1 MKMKMAGL
9 LNRKGSTLLFAVIAI
24 TAIAVLGTGIYFMT
38 TTSTFSGISAN
49 DQNRAYQLAVAGKE
63 YALVRNFEN
72 TASLYPSGRDF
83 TFDNGDKIRL
93 VIDGDAITSTGIVK
107 EGTPYEARRTIKAK
121 VTGFSSQS
129 DVSFAKDIQSF
140 TAPTQSQPGFITT
153 NTATGEISLGKT
165 TMTHSFGAVWY
176 KGSAASGNCKD
187 GKCDF
192 GIGFR
197 SFFVFKSL
205 APSSGDP
212 GDGFTFAFF
221 NGSNNISSSVGGY
234 ATSSVSSRGELLGYA
249 GNSYSLG
256 TCLDNN
262 SCSGIQPPK
271 IAIEF
276 DEYYNACNSL
286 CDGIGARDGSR
297 CDEADSD
304 PNLKN
309 HMALVFWGEN
319 TGSNYCGTTVGKYT
333 FDDNRHCSGGG
344 SNETFSNASY
354 PGQPAPC
361 SYEKCHYF
369 NGSTACTV
377 SPFSRAGD
385 WLINKT
391 YALRI
396 EVSRNRTAET
406 SGNYKYRVK
415 SWIKPCTSA
424 TCDEYTDG
432 HDYTNT
438 KKDYSVVG
446 DHPTIDREIE
456 MSPTYHERFETM
468 FFGWTTATGG
478 ATLEVKIARF
488 RMNFQ
493 K

>member
-1 MKMKMAGL
+1 MKVKLMRL
-9 LNRKGSTLLFAVIAI
+9 LNHRGSALLFTVIAI
-24 TAIAVLGTGIYFMT
+24 TSIAVLGTGIYFMT
-38 TTSTFSGISAN
+38 STSTFSGISAN

-63 YALVRNFEN
+63 YALVNN
-72 TASLYPSGRDF
+72 ADASYNRDYIF
-83 TFDNGDKIRL
+83 SNGDKFRL
-93 VIDGDAITSTGIVK
+93 LISGDTITSTGIVK
-107 EGTPYEARRTIKAK
+107 EGTPYEARRTVITTI
-121 VTGFSSQS
+121 TGFSSQS
-129 DVSFAKDIQSF
+129 DVSFAKDIQAF
-140 TAPTQSQPGFITT
+140 TAPTQSQTGFITT
-153 NTATGEISLGKT
+153 DTATGEISLGKT

-187 GKCDF
+187 GECDF

-197 SFFVFKSL
+197 AFFVFKSS
-205 APSSGDP
+205 APSSGDT

-234 ATSSVSSRGELLGYA
+234 ATSSVNSRGELLGYA
-249 GNSYSLG
+249 GNSYSSG
-256 TCLDNN
+256 SCLDNN
-262 SCSGIQPPK
+262 GCSGIQPPK

-286 CDGIGARDGSR
+286 CDGSGARDGSR
-297 CDEADSD
+297 CDEAAFN
-304 PNLKN
+304 PNSKN

-385 WLINKT
+385 WLINNT

-415 SWIKPCTSA
+415 AWIKTCTSA
-424 TCDEYTDG
+424 TCDEYPDG

-438 KKDYSVVG
+438 KKDYTVAG
-446 DHPTIDREIE
+446 DDPTMDRKEIE
-456 MSPTYHERFETM
+456 MSPTYHERFKTM

-478 ATLEVKIARF
+478 ATLEVKIRRF
-488 RMNFQ
+488 GINFQ
-493 K
+493 